1 MYLFVIRLV
10 TVVVFQSQTK
20 GTGMPLGG
28 GFLREL
34 DEIRGD
40 HCSMM
45 WDLEILK
52 L

>member
-10 TVVVFQSQTK
+10 TVVAFQKQNK
-20 GTGMPLGG
+20 GTRMLLGG
-28 GFLREL
+28 GFLCEL

-40 HCSMM
+40 HYSMM